1 MQNTSGMV
9 LSMTIS
15 AQVKQTLASLKSIEA
30 TLENFS
36 SIEKNNEAKEIFSRN
51 VQRVNRVIGDLEERL
66 SVLEFEEP
74 QYRGF

>member
-51 VQRVNRVIGDLEERL
+51 VHRVNRVIGDLEKRL